1 MEVLCRSIR
10 KNDSKIILRICP
22 LSFCG
27 LHFRALLDPWSI
39 LRVNPFEELL
49 PSGPYFLRLIVINAK
64 NLLRHLFRP
73 EDCLLRCCTT
83 ARAPCTK
90 SFRKKGVTTRYRQLL
105 LAVGGVFM
113 RNCFQPGGELST
125 LAEGRPIPY
134 GRDGSRISTENA
146 VTVNCC

>member
-1 MEVLCRSIR
+1 MRRNRIDHVAKLSLAPAGSFRPLLNFLESFLQLDSGLPLFGHIHDSTDDFSDFARLIHYRMSDRMEVLCRSIR

-64 NLLRHLFRP
+64 NLLRP
-73 EDCLLRCCTT
+73 
-83 ARAPCTK
+83 
-90 SFRKKGVTTRYRQLL
+90 
-105 LAVGGVFM
+105 
-113 RNCFQPGGELST
+113 
-125 LAEGRPIPY
+125 
-134 GRDGSRISTENA
+134 
-146 VTVNCC
+146 